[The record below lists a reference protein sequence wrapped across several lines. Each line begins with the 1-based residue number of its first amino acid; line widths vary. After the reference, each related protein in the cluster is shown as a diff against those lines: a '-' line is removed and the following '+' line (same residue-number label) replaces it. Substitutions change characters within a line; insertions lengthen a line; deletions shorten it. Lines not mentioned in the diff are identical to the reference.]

1 MKTLIRGGTLVSEE
15 SAQVRD
21 LLLENGRVAQVG
33 ENLSDPEAEVI
44 DAAGRLVFPGFIDA
58 HTHMDLP
65 VCGTVT
71 ADDFASGTAAAI
83 LGGTTCLV
91 DFATQEA
98 GETLAQGLANWH
110 EKADG
115 RSSCDYAFHMAISQ
129 WRPDV
134 REELPD
140 MIQAGVTSFK
150 VYLTYGNM
158 VSDRELYEV
167 LLALKP
173 LGGIVGVHCENDGII
188 QATAARL
195 KEQGVTGPEG
205 HPLSRPDEAE
215 AEAIH
220 RLLTVARLVDVPVVV
235 VHLSTEK
242 GLEEIR
248 RARAMGQKVY
258 VETCPQYLL
267 LDDSLYAQPDFRGAR
282 YVCSPPL
289 RKKQDQAALWTALA
303 KGEIDTVSTDHCSFT
318 LAQKDA
324 GRGDFSKI
332 PGGMPGVEERVSL
345 LYTYGV
351 ETGRLP
357 LTELVR
363 RLAANPARLYGMYP
377 RKGVLIPGSDADV
390 VIWNPDAETVIHRE
404 NRHSACDYAP
414 YEGWRLK
421 GRAET
426 VLLRGKKGVEDGE
439 LRRPG
444 TGIYIAREAS
454 NL

>member
-1 MKTLIRGGTLVSEE
+1 M
-15 SAQVRD
+15 RD

-33 ENLSDPEAEVI
+33 ESLTDPAAEVI

-98 GETLAQGLANWH
+98 GETLAQGLSNWH
-110 EKADG
+110 RKADG

-140 MIQAGVTSFK
+140 MIREGVTSFK

-173 LGGIVGVHCENDGII
+173 LGSIVGVHCENDGII
-188 QATAARL
+188 QATAALL
-195 KEQGVTGPEG
+195 KGQGVTGPEG
-205 HPLSRPDEAE
+205 HPRSRPDEAE

-248 RARAMGQKVY
+248 RARAGGQKVY

-267 LDDSLYAQPDFRGAR
+267 LDDSLYSQPDFRGAR

-289 RKKQDQAALWTALA
+289 RKRRDQEALWGALA
-303 KGEIDTVSTDHCSFT
+303 AGEIDTVSTDHCSFT

-332 PGGMPGVEERVSL
+332 PGGMPGVEERVAL

-351 ETGRLP
+351 ETGRLS

-377 RKGVLIPGSDADV
+377 RKGALLPGSDADV
-390 VIWNPDAETVIHRE
+390 VLWDPKAETTIARS

-426 VLLRGKKGVEDGE
+426 VLLRGQRVVENGE
-439 LRRPG
+439 LCRPG

-454 NL
+454 SL

>member
-1 MKTLIRGGTLVSEE
+1 MKTLIRGGTLVTEE
-15 SAQVRD
+15 STRVQD

-33 ENLSDPEAEVI
+33 ESLTDPEAEAI

-71 ADDFASGTAAAI
+71 ADDFASGTAAI

-140 MIQAGVTSFK
+140 MIRAGVTSFK

-235 VHLSTEK
+235 HLSTEK

-248 RARAMGQKVY
+248 RTRAMGQKVY

-289 RKKQDQAALWTALA
+289 RKKRDQAALWEALA
-303 KGEIDTVSTDHCSFT
+303 KGEIDTVSTDRCSFT

-332 PGGMPGVEERVSL
+332 PGGMPGAEERVSL

-363 RLAANPARLYGMYP
+363 RLSANPAKLYGMYP
-377 RKGVLIPGSDADV
+377 RKGALLPGSDADV
-390 VIWNPDAETVIHRE
+390 VIWNPDVETVIHRE

-426 VLLRGKKGVEDGE
+426 VFLRGEKIVEDGE

-444 TGIYIAREAS
+444 TGIYIAREVGS
-454 NL
+454 L

>member
-1 MKTLIRGGTLVSEE
+1 M
-15 SAQVRD
+15 
-21 LLLENGRVAQVG
+21 
-33 ENLSDPEAEVI
+33 
-44 DAAGRLVFPGFIDA
+44 
-58 HTHMDLP
+58 
-65 VCGTVT
+65 
-71 ADDFASGTAAAI
+71 
-83 LGGTTCLV
+83 
-91 DFATQEA
+91 
-98 GETLAQGLANWH
+98 
-110 EKADG
+110 
-115 RSSCDYAFHMAISQ
+115 
-129 WRPDV
+129 
-134 REELPD
+134 
-140 MIQAGVTSFK
+140 
-150 VYLTYGNM
+150 
-158 VSDRELYEV
+158 
-167 LLALKP
+167 
-173 LGGIVGVHCENDGII
+173 
-188 QATAARL
+188 
-195 KEQGVTGPEG
+195 
-205 HPLSRPDEAE
+205 
-215 AEAIH
+215 
-220 RLLTVARLVDVPVVV
+220 PVVV

-267 LDDSLYAQPDFRGAR
+267 LDDSLYSQPDSRGAR

-289 RKKQDQAALWTALA
+289 RKERDQAALWEALE

-318 LAQKDA
+318 LDQKGA

-332 PGGMPGVEERVSL
+332 PGGMPGVEERVAL

-363 RLAANPARLYGMYP
+363 RLSANPAKLYGMYP
-377 RKGVLIPGSDADV
+377 RKGALLPGSDGDV

-426 VLLRGKKGVEDGE
+426 VFLRGEKVVEDGE
-439 LRRPG
+439 HRRPG

-454 NL
+454 SL

>member
-1 MKTLIRGGTLVSEE
+1 M
-15 SAQVRD
+15 
-21 LLLENGRVAQVG
+21 
-33 ENLSDPEAEVI
+33 
-44 DAAGRLVFPGFIDA
+44 
-58 HTHMDLP
+58 
-65 VCGTVT
+65 
-71 ADDFASGTAAAI
+71 
-83 LGGTTCLV
+83 
-91 DFATQEA
+91 
-98 GETLAQGLANWH
+98 
-110 EKADG
+110 
-115 RSSCDYAFHMAISQ
+115 
-129 WRPDV
+129 
-134 REELPD
+134 
-140 MIQAGVTSFK
+140 
-150 VYLTYGNM
+150 
-158 VSDRELYEV
+158 
-167 LLALKP
+167 
-173 LGGIVGVHCENDGII
+173 GVHCENDGII

-235 VHLSTEK
+235 HLSTEK

-248 RARAMGQKVY
+248 RTRAMGQKVY

-289 RKKQDQAALWTALA
+289 RKKRDQAALWEALA
-303 KGEIDTVSTDHCSFT
+303 KGEIDTVSTDRCSFT

-332 PGGMPGVEERVSL
+332 PGGMPGAEERVSL

-363 RLAANPARLYGMYP
+363 RLSANPAKLYGMYP
-377 RKGVLIPGSDADV
+377 RKGALLPGSDADV
-390 VIWNPDAETVIHRE
+390 VIWNPDVETVIHRE

-426 VLLRGKKGVEDGE
+426 VFLRGEKIVEDGE

-444 TGIYIAREAS
+444 TGIYIAREVGS
-454 NL
+454 L

>member
-1 MKTLIRGGTLVSEE
+1 MKTLIKGGTLVTEE
-15 SAQVRD
+15 SARVQD

-110 EKADG
+110 EKADS

-140 MIQAGVTSFK
+140 MIREGVTSFK

-258 VETCPQYLL
+258 VETCPQYLF

-289 RKKQDQAALWTALA
+289 RKKQDQAALWEALA

-324 GRGDFSKI
+324 GRGDFSQI

-345 LYTYGV
+345 MYTYGV

-363 RLAANPARLYGMYP
+363 RLSANPAKLYGMYP
-377 RKGVLIPGSDADV
+377 RKGALLPGSDADV
-390 VIWNPDAETVIHRE
+390 VIWDPDVETVIHRE

-414 YEGWRLK
+414 YEGWRIR

-426 VLLRGKKGVEDGE
+426 VMLRGEKVVEDGE

-454 NL
+454 SL